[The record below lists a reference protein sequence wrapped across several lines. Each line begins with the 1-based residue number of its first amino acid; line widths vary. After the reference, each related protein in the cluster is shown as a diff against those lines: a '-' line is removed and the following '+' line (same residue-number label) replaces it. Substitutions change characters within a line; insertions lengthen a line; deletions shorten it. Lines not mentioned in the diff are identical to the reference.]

1 MLKDVLYI
9 KLTQH
14 STMMTPSLLP
24 FWYSE
29 KENEVVDLILFLII
43 VSAGVVM
50 LGYLVMCRI
59 DHFIERGGILESP
72 QGRAN
77 QGVLVYGAPDVAEKI
92 NKMGM
97 KCRNITAQSYP
108 EDGCYSILFALSDD
122 DKDNLTICHD
132 AKSTDPGIAI
142 VARCNT
148 PNLRDIFINEG
159 VDRLLSAGE
168 PIDSL
173 LTELWGADKGK

>member
-1 MLKDVLYI
+1 
-9 KLTQH
+9 
-14 STMMTPSLLP
+14 
-24 FWYSE
+24 
-29 KENEVVDLILFLII
+29 
-43 VSAGVVM
+43 
-50 LGYLVMCRI
+50 
-59 DHFIERGGILESP
+59 
-72 QGRAN
+72 
-77 QGVLVYGAPDVAEKI
+77 
-92 NKMGM
+92 M
-97 KCRNITAQSYP
+97 KCRNITAQSYS
-108 EDGCYSILFALSDD
+108 EDGCYSILFALSDE
-122 DKDNLTICHD
+122 DKDNLAICHD

>member
-1 MLKDVLYI
+1 M
-9 KLTQH
+9 
-14 STMMTPSLLP
+14 
-24 FWYSE
+24 
-29 KENEVVDLILFLII
+29 ILFLII

-108 EDGCYSILFALSDD
+108 EDGCYSILFALSDE
-122 DKDNLTICHD
+122 DKDNLAICHD